1 VEKYHTSNGL
11 YFGKGILLKS
21 VESFYLFVECYK
33 SIFGLNGISFVE
45 IFEYK
50 PSNKTIVNHKCT
62 LYTKLPRINCYK
74 YSFFVRVVQPWKA
87 LSSHVAEAENLATFK
102 SQLKLHMNLF

>member
-1 VEKYHTSNGL
+1 MEKCHTSNGL
-11 YFGKGILLKS
+11 NFGKGILLKS
-21 VESFYLFVECYK
+21 VESFYLL
-33 SIFGLNGISFVE
+33 LNAINRYSVLIVE

-102 SQLKLHMNLF
+102 SQFKLHMNLF